1 MAAAVALSVLKEGLA
16 AIRKHIGPRQN
27 DLEQHIARSESI
39 LDSLED
45 TGALQRANRMAFEL
59 LVNPVDEQVLVEK
72 ATGTEIYDAVNASR
86 NAQEVS
92 EIRGGDDDVDDDME
106 YEPCPCCRQ
115 ALNAVLTLQKYTAAM
130 DDDFARRLDS
140 LLVSFGRQT
149 QLEETNSLVDAPI
162 TNYFTPRASKKV

>member
-1 MAAAVALSVLKEGLA
+1 LNPIALAEQA
-16 AIRKHIGPRQN
+16 
-27 DLEQHIARSESI
+27 LESS

-45 TGALQRANRMAFEL
+45 TGALQRANRMAIEL

-72 ATGTEIYDAVNASR
+72 ATDTEIYDAVNASR

-106 YEPCPCCRQ
+106 YEPRPSRRQ